1 MALDIFILQTIFGR
15 NINAATDKTHNN
27 YHNHHKDL
35 ISVRFTSSIQFRF
48 TFLLFFIAQDIIAVV
63 VHTFYGVL
71 FYFYFFHS
79 FWKSDTERKKMEKAI
94 ILDSEFP
101 FVFLHY

>member
-1 MALDIFILQTIFGR
+1 MLMIIKCVWFLFQSSYRPRRMALDIFILQTIFGR

-79 FWKSDTERKKMEKAI
+79 F
-94 ILDSEFP
+94 
-101 FVFLHY
+101 